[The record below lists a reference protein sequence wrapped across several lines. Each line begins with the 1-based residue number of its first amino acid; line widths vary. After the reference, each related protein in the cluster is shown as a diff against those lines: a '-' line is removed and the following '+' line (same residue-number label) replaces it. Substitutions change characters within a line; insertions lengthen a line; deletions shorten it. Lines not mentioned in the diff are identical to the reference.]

1 MIKQENTICA
11 IITPPGTG
19 GISVIRLSG
28 KDAISMASKV
38 FRKRSGK
45 SLSDAKTHSIHYGH
59 ILDPSSGDILD
70 EVMAG
75 IMKSPHSYTC
85 EDVVEISCHGGAFI
99 TSKILEIFVRGGA
112 RLAEPG
118 EFTRR
123 AFLNG
128 RIGLAQAE
136 AVIGLINSKTE

>member
-1 MIKQENTICA
+1 MIRQEDTICA

-28 KDAISMASKV
+28 KDAISIASRV
-38 FRKRSGK
+38 FRKKSGK
-45 SLSDAKTHSIHYGH
+45 SISDAKSNTIHYGR
-59 ILDPSSGDILD
+59 LTDPSSEDILD

-99 TSKILEIFVRGGA
+99 TSKILEIFV
-112 RLAEPG
+112 
-118 EFTRR
+118 
-123 AFLNG
+123 
-128 RIGLAQAE
+128 
-136 AVIGLINSKTE
+136 K